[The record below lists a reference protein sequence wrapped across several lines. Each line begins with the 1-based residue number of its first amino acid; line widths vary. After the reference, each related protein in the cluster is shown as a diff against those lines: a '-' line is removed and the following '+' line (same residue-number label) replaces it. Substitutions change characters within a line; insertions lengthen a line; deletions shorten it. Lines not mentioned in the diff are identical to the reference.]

1 MESFNELELHERLQ
15 YAVKEL
21 GFSTPTP
28 IQAQAIPEILAG
40 KDVIGLAKTGTG
52 KTAAFTLPTLERFV
66 QSRYDEE
73 YEGPSVLIL
82 SPTREL
88 AFQVERNVRE
98 LAQYL
103 DINVCLLLGG
113 MPYNRQLRDLENWP
127 DIVVA
132 TPGRLL
138 DHLQQKRL
146 TLRTVDT
153 FILDEADR
161 MLDMGFLPDIRRL
174 IGFLGD
180 RERQTLMFS
189 ATFPDAIARLAS
201 RLMNEPVRIDVTT
214 PIRTPENIR
223 LGAFYVEKMRKPRLL
238 RELLAQPEMTSVMV
252 FCGMKVEADFIYEV
266 LKDDGRNV
274 AVLHSDR
281 DQKERT
287 RALDNFRSGDVN
299 ILVATDI
306 AARGL
311 DIKDV
316 THVVNYDLPNNFEDF
331 VHRVG
336 RTARAEAH
344 GEALSFVTPGDRL
357 TFSQIERKLG
367 RVIERKSFSDLTLDG
382 EWLDETPN
390 LEPVAVESD
399 ADATEG
405 AAEPAVA
412 STQPVRRR
420 RRQ

>member
-1 MESFNELELHERLQ
+1 MENFNELQLHERLQ
-15 YAVKEL
+15 YAVQEL

-28 IQAQAIPEILAG
+28 IQAKAIPEILAE

-52 KTAAFTLPTLERFV
+52 KTAAFSLPSIERFLKKH
-66 QSRYDEE
+66 YDSE
-73 YEGPSVLIL
+73 YEGPRILIL

-98 LAQYL
+98 LAKYL

-127 DIVVA
+127 DIIVA

-138 DHLQQKRL
+138 DHVEQKNVSLQ
-146 TLRTVDT
+146 TIDT

-174 IGFLGD
+174 IRFLGK
-180 RERQTLMFS
+180 RSQRQTLMFS
-189 ATFPDAIARLAS
+189 ATFPDAIERLAAS
-201 RLMNEPVRIDVTT
+201 MMKDPVRVDVTT
-214 PIRTPENIR
+214 PIRTPENIV
-223 LGAFYVEKMRKPRLL
+223 LGAFYIEKVRKPRLL
-238 RELLAQPEMTSVMV
+238 RELLAQADMNSVMV

-266 LKDDGRNV
+266 LVEDGRNV

-287 RALDNFRSGDVN
+287 RALESFRKGEVDV
-299 ILVATDI
+299 LVATDI

-316 THVVNYDLPNNFEDF
+316 SHVINYDLPNNFEDF

-357 TFSQIERKLG
+357 TFEQIERKLG
-367 RVIERKSFSDLTLDG
+367 RVIERRTFKDLTLDG
-382 EWLDETPN
+382 DWTSETPN
-390 LEPVAVESD
+390 LEPIVEPK
-399 ADATEG
+399 EG
-405 AAEPAVA
+405 GEEAEKSETPA
-412 STQPVRRR
+412 PKPFRRR
-420 RRQ
+420 R